1 MRIVYLIL
9 VILFSFFIVTFSQE
23 NLTRIH
29 LQYYKYLNIDVPTY
43 MLIFASLLVGV
54 IITAF
59 WGVVERFRLNRTI
72 RRLNKL
78 VRDLRR
84 ELHAHEAPPM
94 IDEQNN
100 QNSNGF
106 YPEKLRF
113 LTDASLARLAKW
125 LRLLGYDTAVFPK
138 EAGRAMLRRADA
150 EARIVLTRRRDMIE
164 RLVFRYPFLNH
175 RYYCR

>member
-1 MRIVYLIL
+1 M
-9 VILFSFFIVTFSQE
+9 
-23 NLTRIH
+23 
-29 LQYYKYLNIDVPTY
+29 
-43 MLIFASLLVGV
+43 
-54 IITAF
+54 
-59 WGVVERFRLNRTI
+59 
-72 RRLNKL
+72 NK
-78 VRDLRR
+78 
-84 ELHAHEAPPM
+84 
-94 IDEQNN
+94 NN

-164 RLVFRYPFLNH
+164 RQFSGTLFLITDIIVGKQLNAVIEKFSL
-175 RYYCR
+175 